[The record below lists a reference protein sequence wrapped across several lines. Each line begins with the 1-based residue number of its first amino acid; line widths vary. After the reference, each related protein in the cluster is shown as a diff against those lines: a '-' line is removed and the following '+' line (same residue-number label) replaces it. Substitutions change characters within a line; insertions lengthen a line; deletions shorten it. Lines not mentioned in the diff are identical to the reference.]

1 MANQIRIHTACEVVQ
16 DVGASAG
23 AQQGITYTSKL
34 LDGNA
39 DSRTWGGSYNI
50 DTAYT
55 DADVC
60 YWKNVV
66 VSATSVDY
74 LNDSGWTE
82 ASDVSDGTI
91 PATAYVVA
99 VEYVKQSLGADSVV
113 NVTVSGEIF
122 AVLDPG
128 QSVVI
133 PMEMGEAIADCKIH
147 AGAYTN
153 GTQEATVNVMVAGV

>member
-16 DVGASAG
+16 DVGGSAG
-23 AQQGITYTSKL
+23 TQQGIDYESKM

-39 DSRTWGGSYNI
+39 DSRTWGGNYSMNI
-50 DTAYT
+50 TYA
-55 DADVC
+55 DAAVA
-60 YWKNVV
+60 YWKNAV
-66 VSATSVDY
+66 VSATSADG

-82 ASDVSDGTI
+82 ASAVTDGTL
-91 PATAYVVA
+91 PTTAHVIA
-99 VEYVKQSLGADSVV
+99 VEFASMLGTATTIS
-113 NVTVSGEIF
+113 VTVSGEIF

-153 GTQEATVNVMVAGV
+153 GTQEATVNIMVAGV

>member
-16 DVGASAG
+16 DVGGSAG
-23 AQQGITYTSKL
+23 TQQGIDYESKM

-39 DSRTWGGSYNI
+39 DSRTWGGNYNI
-50 DTAYT
+50 STAYT

-60 YWKNVV
+60 YWKEVV

-91 PATAYVVA
+91 PATAHVVA

-122 AVLDPG
+122 AALTPG
-128 QSVVI
+128 ESVVI
-133 PMEMGEAIADCKIH
+133 PMHMGEAVGSVGIH
-147 AGAYTN
+147 DANYSNGAR
-153 GTQEATVNVMVAGV
+153 ESIVNVMIAGV